1 MESEVGYPSD
11 FHIGTASFFERSQIL
26 QNSMPELGW
35 GKASDNNSDLVEE
48 NIKNLILDIQPQ
60 SKYEGIKPTPQYIYK
75 TNKIPECDSHIISQ
89 IKI

>member
-60 SKYEGIKPTPQYIYK
+60 SKYEGKSPLPNTYTKQTKSLSVIAT
-75 TNKIPECDSHIISQ
+75 S
-89 IKI
+89 